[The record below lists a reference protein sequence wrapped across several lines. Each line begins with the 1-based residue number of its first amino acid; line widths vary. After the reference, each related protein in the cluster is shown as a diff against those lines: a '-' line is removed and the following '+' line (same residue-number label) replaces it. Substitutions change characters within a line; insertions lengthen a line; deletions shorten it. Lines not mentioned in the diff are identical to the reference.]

1 MTLIDDI
8 GGTPR
13 ETAKL
18 PSSIK
23 IHKNLYSTE
32 QGSFGKRSRSFIG
45 LIMSRTAGW
54 CRLTLITA
62 LHMEIDYS
70 TTTFKLHNLC
80 FYSAAKMY
88 RAGEGQVEL

>member
-1 MTLIDDI
+1 
-8 GGTPR
+8 
-13 ETAKL
+13 
-18 PSSIK
+18 
-23 IHKNLYSTE
+23 
-32 QGSFGKRSRSFIG
+32 
-45 LIMSRTAGW
+45 MSGTAGW
-54 CRLTLITA
+54 CMLTLITA